1 MSPATAEMVKRNDL
15 SVKIDAEIVRKV
27 KIVAAYRDLSIAEY
41 LSETLRPIVERELR
55 EFSRRSLGAEKTDPP
70 RKGRG

>member
-1 MSPATAEMVKRNDL
+1 MAVAAPEMVKRNDL

-41 LSETLRPIVERELR
+41 LSETLRPIVDQELR
-55 EFSRRSLGAEKTDPP
+55 DYSRRSLDESKPAPP

>member
-1 MSPATAEMVKRNDL
+1 MAVAIPEMVKRNDL

-55 EFSRRSLGAEKTDPP
+55 DYSRRSLDESPP
-70 RKGRG
+70 KKGKG